1 MKNIVLIKIFS
12 DNESVLSN
20 SSTIP
25 TLRPTPTP
33 PEEKAP
39 VKRLSLNTNNSHSI
53 LDNDS
58 ESDDGAEEAF
68 CSV

>member
-1 MKNIVLIKIFS
+1 MDKIIKILIFS
-12 DNESVLSN
+12 DDNSVLSN

-25 TLRPTPTP
+25 TLPPTPTP
-33 PEEKAP
+33 PEEKAL
-39 VKRLSLNTNNSHSI
+39 VKRLSLNKNNSHSI
-53 LDNDS
+53 LDS

>member
-1 MKNIVLIKIFS
+1 MEKIIKILIFS
-12 DNESVLSN
+12 DDNSVLSN

-25 TLRPTPTP
+25 TLPPTPTP
-33 PEEKAP
+33 PEEKAL
-39 VKRLSLNTNNSHSI
+39 VKRLSLNKNNSHSI
-53 LDNDS
+53 LENDS